1 MLAEHLQD
9 RRRIEPSDW
18 RDRLIVVCDPSRFTR
33 RLTIDM
39 LRLAGAQRIS
49 ASEQSA
55 GALWAMKQA
64 RDPILIADGR
74 SADAASAV
82 RKLRRAQGH
91 HRQAPVVLITG
102 SAVAADVQRAR
113 DHGVS
118 AIAARPLAPQ
128 TLFERLDEI
137 TTRPRRFIDAES
149 FSGPDRRTGRPAM
162 GDFKRRA
169 DIEAGLVTPLQA
181 AKAEARAMIFDRL
194 RLNDP
199 LAARVGRSLERFLEG
214 QRQLTDSGQEII
226 ALHRTTLG
234 KLADQDDDAAEAR
247 LDIVAGLERIVGRR
261 TA

>member
-1 MLAEHLQD
+1 MLAEHRHD
-9 RRRIEPSDW
+9 RRRAGSTDW
-18 RDRLIVVCDPSRFTR
+18 RDRLIVVCDPSSFTR

-39 LRLAGAQRIS
+39 LRMAGAKRVS
-49 ASEQSA
+49 ASEQST

-74 SADAASAV
+74 DADAASAV

-91 HRQAPVVLITG
+91 HREAPAVLITG
-102 SAVAADVQRAR
+102 AVIAADVQRAR

-128 TLFERLDEI
+128 TLFQRLDEV
-137 TTRPRRFIDAES
+137 TNRPRRFIHTES

-169 DIEAGLVTPLQA
+169 DVDAGLVTPLQA
-181 AKAEARAMIFDRL
+181 AKAEARAVIFERL

-199 LAARVGRSLERFLEG
+199 LAARVGRSLERFLDG
-214 QRQLTDSGQEII
+214 QHELTGRGEEIV
-226 ALHRTTLG
+226 ALHRATLG
-234 KLADQDDDAAEAR
+234 KLADQDHDADEAR
-247 LDIVAGLERIVGRR
+247 LEIVAGLERLVLRR
-261 TA
+261 AA